1 MVNIEVYNFLDGKNL
16 CNIFASLL
24 VDEIGNGIPNINTE
38 LSVIN
43 VRNFFIVRGFTSS
56 ENVINCAKVFQDYV
70 KEFDDEM
77 SITIKVID
85 LIQYNTTI
93 ESQYLDLSLQRNKKD
108 EYESLRI
115 QKILNSNA
123 KKGTYFNLKING
135 NNIFYDCP
143 LNQEELVR
151 EIIETEF
158 VSKNIIKGDFSNE
171 VYTSDTFF
179 GLSNNPKKYYL
190 ILLEYIKNHL
200 FKKSISSEIDLNL
213 FISDIQKSDNENCVL
228 NITNGK
234 HIVNVSW
241 LESLIL
247 DVFPFELELL
257 KKSFDL
263 NVINYPEKIE
273 LGYEELPWEKLDL
286 INELILL

>member
-56 ENVINCAKVFQDYV
+56 ENVINCAKLFQDYV

-93 ESQYLDLSLQRNKKD
+93 ESQYLDLSLQGNKKD
-108 EYESLRI
+108 GYESLRI
-115 QKILNSNA
+115 QKILNSHA

-158 VSKNIIKGDFSNE
+158 VSKNIIKGDFSI
-171 VYTSDTFF
+171 T
-179 GLSNNPKKYYL
+179 L
-190 ILLEYIKNHL
+190 KN
-200 FKKSISSEIDLNL
+200 II
-213 FISDIQKSDNENCVL
+213 
-228 NITNGK
+228 
-234 HIVNVSW
+234 
-241 LESLIL
+241 
-247 DVFPFELELL
+247 
-257 KKSFDL
+257 
-263 NVINYPEKIE
+263 
-273 LGYEELPWEKLDL
+273 
-286 INELILL
+286 